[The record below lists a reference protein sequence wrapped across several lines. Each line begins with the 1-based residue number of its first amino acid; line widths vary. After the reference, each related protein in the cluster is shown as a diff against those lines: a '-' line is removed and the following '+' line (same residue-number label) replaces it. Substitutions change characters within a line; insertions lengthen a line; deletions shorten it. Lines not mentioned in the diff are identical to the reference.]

1 MDASQVEEAA
11 MNPINIPNLLSVG
24 RILSVPVFIIL
35 MLEPTPLRALAAGI
49 VFSLASISDWLD
61 GFLARRWGQVTKLG
75 KLLDPVADKI
85 LVTSALIMLVDID
98 GINVPA
104 WMAIV
109 IISREIA
116 VTGLRAMASS
126 EGIVIP
132 AETMGKYK
140 TAAQITAVLC
150 LVYDYHLGTGW
161 MTDIG
166 QTALWI
172 AMILAVYSG
181 VQYFLIYWKRLNT

>member
-1 MDASQVEEAA
+1 

-85 LVTSALIMLVDID
+85 LVASAIIMLVDID

-150 LVYDYHLGTGW
+150 LVYDYHLETGW
-161 MTDIG
+161 MSDVG